1 MACTLDLETAQWD
14 AGCDLVAGV
23 DEAGRGPLAGPVLTA
38 AVILPRAF
46 SHAVLTDSKK
56 LSPKKRDALYEELTN
71 STDIVWA
78 SDRAEPKEIDRINIL
93 KATHVS
99 MARAVAIWSPVIILT
114 RMPAAWHFAMAS
126 IASCRGGSIMPYSQ
140 QAVVKGD
147 SLSLSI
153 AAASIIA
160 KVERDRYMCEMAEK
174 YPEYGFE
181 KHKGYPTKFH
191 VGQLQKLGPCLIHRM
206 SFGPV
211 AQLMFDFDEKKK

>member
-99 MARAVAIWSPVIILT
+99 MARAVAKLPDVPDMVLIDGLAVKG
-114 RMPAAWHFAMAS
+114 F
-126 IASCRGGSIMPYSQ
+126 PYSQ

-191 VGQLQKLGPCLIHRM
+191 VAQLQKLGPCLIHRM

-211 AQLMFDFDEKKK
+211 AQQMFDFDEKKK